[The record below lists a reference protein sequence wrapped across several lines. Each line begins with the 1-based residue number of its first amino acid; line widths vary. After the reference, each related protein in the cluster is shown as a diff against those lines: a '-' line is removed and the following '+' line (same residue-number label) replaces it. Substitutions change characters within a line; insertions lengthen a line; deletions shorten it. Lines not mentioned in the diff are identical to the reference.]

1 MQNKIKEIVSKITK
15 GQFFKVEYKSQ
26 PTQLA
31 KGHKEDIL
39 IKYTKVVAR
48 NVRYG
53 NMKAHKDTE
62 IQDLKGVEWVE
73 GTNGLILKKIGSEQ
87 YYLRLNTVPNQKPT
101 TKWVLNGKEVSKE
114 YLQENGIL
122 QPSYWN
128 RKTTTDT
135 YNVKLENVLSI
146 G

>member
-1 MQNKIKEIVSKITK
+1 MQNIINKITK
-15 GQFFKVEYKSQ
+15 GQFFKVEFKSE
-26 PTQLA
+26 PKLA
-31 KGHKEDIL
+31 AAHKDKVL

-48 NVRYG
+48 NVNYG

-62 IQDLKGVEWVE
+62 IQSLKGLEWVPN
-73 GTNGLILKKIGSEQ
+73 TNGLILKKVGEEQ

-101 TKWVLNGKEVSKE
+101 VKWVLDGKEVSKE

-135 YNVKLENVLSI
+135 FNVKLENVLSI